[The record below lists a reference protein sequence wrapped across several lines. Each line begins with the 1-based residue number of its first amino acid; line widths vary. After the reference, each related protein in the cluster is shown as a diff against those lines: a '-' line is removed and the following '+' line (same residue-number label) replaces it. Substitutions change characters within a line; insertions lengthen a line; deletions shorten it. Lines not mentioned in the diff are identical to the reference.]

1 MLGVE
6 IVVDRTTRA
15 PAPER
20 RLRVV
25 QEAFGRDLLLVGC
38 GQSTI
43 RLAPPLMVDTEDVDI
58 AVRILDESIT
68 AAASDGSR

>member
-25 QEAFGRDLLLVGC
+25 QEAFGRGLLLIGC